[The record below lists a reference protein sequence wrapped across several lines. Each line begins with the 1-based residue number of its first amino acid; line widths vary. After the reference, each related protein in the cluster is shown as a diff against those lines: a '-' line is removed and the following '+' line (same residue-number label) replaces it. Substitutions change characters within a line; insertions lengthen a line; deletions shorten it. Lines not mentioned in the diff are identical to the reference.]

1 MLIAGNVSKDVR
13 TRTLRVYSGFY
24 AQQSQDAVIIAE
36 MVEAILASSPLS
48 SQLFDRALILPEGLF
63 PILNF
68 CNSPKS
74 LSTKDPIL
82 YGKPNYQ
89 TQLKPIPR

>member
-13 TRTLRVYSGFY
+13 TRTLRVCSGSD

-63 PILNF
+63 PILIFVIHLRVFRPRIQF
-68 CNSPKS
+68 CMGNPT
-74 LSTKDPIL
+74 TKPS
-82 YGKPNYQ
+82 
-89 TQLKPIPR
+89 